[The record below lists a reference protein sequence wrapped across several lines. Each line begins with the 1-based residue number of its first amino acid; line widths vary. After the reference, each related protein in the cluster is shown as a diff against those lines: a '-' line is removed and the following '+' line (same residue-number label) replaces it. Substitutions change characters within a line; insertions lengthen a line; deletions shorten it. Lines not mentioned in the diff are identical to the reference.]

1 MNDNKIECMKVAK
14 KFVKNIGMVI
24 EDLAM
29 EDINFYLGD
38 GSL

>member
-1 MNDNKIECMKVAK
+1 MKVAK
-14 KFVKNIGMVI
+14 KFAKNIGMVI

-29 EDINFYLGD
+29 EDISFYLGD